1 MRLHVTLLTSTL
13 FDGLTSAVKAR
24 GSSRGKRNDGAA
36 GRGMSLESANVA
48 FSALGSDLT
57 VSISFSV
64 ALEFVGAA
72 REAQLGD
79 DELTAILVAIVIALT
94 SIKGFVDS
102 KIARALA
109 KERLIVNNSKGDENV
124 VGDTDEGRRGVLEFA
139 SLLLSILQ
147 RIGLS
152 VSIQVLSLSVRAS
165 QVSRWSRILTLLGV
179 VAFFV
184 FFESAAVTRRR

>member
-1 MRLHVTLLTSTL
+1 
-13 FDGLTSAVKAR
+13 
-24 GSSRGKRNDGAA
+24 
-36 GRGMSLESANVA
+36 MSLESANVA

>member
-1 MRLHVTLLTSTL
+1 
-13 FDGLTSAVKAR
+13 
-24 GSSRGKRNDGAA
+24 
-36 GRGMSLESANVA
+36 MSLDSTNAA

-72 REAQLGD
+72 REQQLAD

-94 SIKGFVDS
+94 SLKSFTDAQ
-102 KIARALA
+102 IARALA
-109 KERLIVNNSKGDENV
+109 RECEIVKRSKGDGDDV
-124 VGDTDEGRRGVLEFA
+124 VVISDGNNRGVLEFA

-152 VSIQVLSLSVRAS
+152 VSIQVLSLSVRAA

-179 VAFFV
+179 VSFFI
-184 FFESAAVTRRR
+184 FLESAAMSRRR

>member
-1 MRLHVTLLTSTL
+1 
-13 FDGLTSAVKAR
+13 
-24 GSSRGKRNDGAA
+24 
-36 GRGMSLESANVA
+36 MSLESANVA

-102 KIARALA
+102 QIARALA
-109 KERLIVNNSKGDENV
+109 KERLMLNSSKGDENV

>member
-1 MRLHVTLLTSTL
+1 
-13 FDGLTSAVKAR
+13 
-24 GSSRGKRNDGAA
+24 
-36 GRGMSLESANVA
+36 MSLDSTNAA

-72 REAQLGD
+72 REQQLAD

-94 SIKGFVDS
+94 SLKSFTDAQ
-102 KIARALA
+102 IARALA
-109 KERLIVNNSKGDENV
+109 REREIVKRSKGDGDDV
-124 VGDTDEGRRGVLEFA
+124 VVISDGNRGVLEFA

-152 VSIQVLSLSVRAS
+152 VAVVALSKSVRAA

-179 VAFFV
+179 VSFFI
-184 FFESAAVTRRR
+184 FLESAAMSRRR

>member
-1 MRLHVTLLTSTL
+1 
-13 FDGLTSAVKAR
+13 
-24 GSSRGKRNDGAA
+24 
-36 GRGMSLESANVA
+36 MSLDSTNAA

-72 REAQLGD
+72 REQQLAD

-94 SIKGFVDS
+94 SLKSFTDAQ
-102 KIARALA
+102 IARALA
-109 KERLIVNNSKGDENV
+109 RECEIVKRSKGDGDDV
-124 VGDTDEGRRGVLEFA
+124 VVISDGNRGVLEFA

-152 VSIQVLSLSVRAS
+152 VSIQVLSLSVRAA

-179 VAFFV
+179 VSFFI
-184 FFESAAVTRRR
+184 FLESAAMSRRR

>member
-1 MRLHVTLLTSTL
+1 MTS
-13 FDGLTSAVKAR
+13 
-24 GSSRGKRNDGAA
+24 GSSRLLTTNENVQGHVG
-36 GRGMSLESANVA
+36 GMSIDSANTA

-72 REAQLGD
+72 REAQLTD
-79 DELTAILVAIVIALT
+79 DELTALLVAIVIAVT
-94 SIKGFVDS
+94 STKGFCD
-102 KIARALA
+102 KQIALA
-109 KERLIVNNSKGDENV
+109 LAREREIVKKESVENEEPSNLV
-124 VGDTDEGRRGVLEFA
+124 LSTGNRGLLEFV

-165 QVSRWSRILTLLGV
+165 QVARWSRILTLLGV

-184 FFESAAVTRRR
+184 FLESAAVSRRR

>member
-1 MRLHVTLLTSTL
+1 
-13 FDGLTSAVKAR
+13 
-24 GSSRGKRNDGAA
+24 
-36 GRGMSLESANVA
+36 MSLDSTNAA

-72 REAQLGD
+72 REQQLAD

-94 SIKGFVDS
+94 SLKSFTDAQ
-102 KIARALA
+102 IARALA
-109 KERLIVNNSKGDENV
+109 REVEIVKRSKGDGDDV
-124 VGDTDEGRRGVLEFA
+124 VVISEGNNRGVLEFA

-152 VSIQVLSLSVRAS
+152 VSIQVLSLSVRAA

-179 VAFFV
+179 VSFFI
-184 FFESAAVTRRR
+184 FLESAAMSRRR

>member
-1 MRLHVTLLTSTL
+1 
-13 FDGLTSAVKAR
+13 
-24 GSSRGKRNDGAA
+24 
-36 GRGMSLESANVA
+36 MSIDSANTA

-72 REAQLGD
+72 REAQLTD
-79 DELTAILVAIVIALT
+79 DELTALLVAIVIAVT
-94 SIKGFVDS
+94 SAKGFCD
-102 KIARALA
+102 KQIALA
-109 KERLIVNNSKGDENV
+109 LAREREIIKKESGDESSNLV
-124 VGDTDEGRRGVLEFA
+124 LSTGNRGLLEFV

-165 QVSRWSRILTLLGV
+165 QVARWSRILTLLGV

-184 FFESAAVTRRR
+184 FLESAAVSRRR

>member
-1 MRLHVTLLTSTL
+1 
-13 FDGLTSAVKAR
+13 
-24 GSSRGKRNDGAA
+24 
-36 GRGMSLESANVA
+36 MSLDSTNAA

-72 REAQLGD
+72 REQQLAD

-94 SIKGFVDS
+94 SLKSFTDAQ
-102 KIARALA
+102 IARALA
-109 KERLIVNNSKGDENV
+109 RECEIVKRSKGDGV
-124 VGDTDEGRRGVLEFA
+124 VVISDGNRGVLEFA

-152 VSIQVLSLSVRAS
+152 VSIQVLSLSVRAA

-179 VAFFV
+179 VSFFI
-184 FFESAAVTRRR
+184 FLESAAMSRRR

>member
-1 MRLHVTLLTSTL
+1 
-13 FDGLTSAVKAR
+13 
-24 GSSRGKRNDGAA
+24 
-36 GRGMSLESANVA
+36 MSLESANVA

-109 KERLIVNNSKGDENV
+109 KERLMVNNSKGDENV

>member
-1 MRLHVTLLTSTL
+1 
-13 FDGLTSAVKAR
+13 
-24 GSSRGKRNDGAA
+24 
-36 GRGMSLESANVA
+36 MSLDSTNSA

-72 REAQLGD
+72 REAQLAD

-94 SIKGFVDS
+94 SLKSFTDAQ
-102 KIARALA
+102 IARALA
-109 KERLIVNNSKGDENV
+109 RERDILSKSKGEGDDV
-124 VGDTDEGRRGVLEFA
+124 VIISDGNRGILEFV

-179 VAFFV
+179 VSFFV
-184 FFESAAVTRRR
+184 FLESAAVSRRR

>member
-1 MRLHVTLLTSTL
+1 M
-13 FDGLTSAVKAR
+13 
-24 GSSRGKRNDGAA
+24 
-36 GRGMSLESANVA
+36 
-48 FSALGSDLT
+48 
-57 VSISFSV
+57 SISFSV

-72 REAQLGD
+72 REAQLAD

-94 SIKGFVDS
+94 SLKSFTDAQ
-102 KIARALA
+102 IARALA
-109 KERLIVNNSKGDENV
+109 RERDILSKSKGEGDDV
-124 VGDTDEGRRGVLEFA
+124 VIISDGNRGILEFV

-179 VAFFV
+179 VSFFV
-184 FFESAAVTRRR
+184 FLESAAVSRRR